1 MSTVAGVLLDIQG
14 TLLDVSM
21 RAIPG
26 APRAV
31 ETLKDAGLR
40 VRYVTNID
48 SVCASTILGRLV
60 SAGIPATIDEIFSPA
75 TALRAFL
82 DGRPGAT
89 CHLLLPPDIEADFT
103 DRAVGSVGQADL
115 VVIGDVKEGFTYERL
130 NEALR
135 QLLGGARLVAL
146 NRGRTYPGPDGALLD
161 TGAFAAALEWGASTE
176 AYVVG
181 KPSAELLRLALK
193 DMGVPPADAVMV
205 GDDAAGD
212 VGGGHAAGARTVLV
226 RTGKYSVEAARHAPA
241 APDLVIDSI
250 ADLPHALEAF
260 GRT

>member
-1 MSTVAGVLLDIQG
+1 MSRVDGVLLDIQG

-26 APRAV
+26 ASGAV
-31 ETLKDAGLR
+31 EALKGAGLR
-40 VRYVTNID
+40 VRYDTNLD
-48 SVCASTILGRLV
+48 SVCASTIVGRLV
-60 SAGIPATIDEIFSPA
+60 SAGIPASIDEIFSPA
-75 TALRAFL
+75 KALRAFL
-82 DGRPGAT
+82 DGRPDAT
-89 CHLLLPPDIEADFT
+89 CHLLLPPDIEVDFA
-103 DRAVGSVGQADL
+103 DRAVRPGGQADL

-135 QLLGGARLVAL
+135 QLLGGAGLVAL
-146 NRGRTYPGPDGALLD
+146 NRGRTYPGPDGPLLD

-181 KPSAELLRLALK
+181 KPTAELLRLALE
-193 DMGVPPADAVMV
+193 DMGVRPADAVMV

-226 RTGKYSVEAARHAPA
+226 RTGKYSVEAVSRATV

-250 ADLPHALEAF
+250 ADLPDALEAL